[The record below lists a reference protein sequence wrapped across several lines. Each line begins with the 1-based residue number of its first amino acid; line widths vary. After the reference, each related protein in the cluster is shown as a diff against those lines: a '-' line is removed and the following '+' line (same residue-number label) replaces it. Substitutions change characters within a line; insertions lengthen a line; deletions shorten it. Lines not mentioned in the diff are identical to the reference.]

1 MKEYE
6 VIKERE
12 DEYKTLNFKD
22 IIFSIKYDGDSVIK
36 KVVSVKKNKDD
47 KRISILYQIDRSIED
62 IDCFFEN
69 LYSWYSFGINEIKKE
84 FAQEYF
90 DVYGQMAN
98 RYEIKDKSNN
108 TIYVIPRT
116 GVIYVVVKGENQ
128 IQDYDFFDE
137 IIVNSQKIMETEEHE
152 YER

>member
-6 VIKERE
+6 VILESE
-12 DEYKTLNFKD
+12 DEYKTANFKD
-22 IIFSIKYDGDSVIK
+22 LTFSIKYNGDTAIK

-47 KRISILYQIDRSIED
+47 KRITILYQIDRSIED
-62 IDCFFEN
+62 IDCYFEN
-69 LYSWYSFGINEIKKE
+69 LYSCYSFGINECKKE
-84 FAQEYF
+84 YDQEYF
-90 DVYGQMAN
+90 DIYGQMAN
-98 RYEIKDKSNN
+98 RYEIKDKFNN
-108 TIYVIPRT
+108 IIYVVPRT

-137 IIVNSQKIMETEEHE
+137 IIVNTSKLMETEDYE